1 MVCGVKMKH
10 AICTLAL
17 TAVLGMGMGVPCAA
31 QEDNVPAETTEGTQ
45 ETAAPKALSLGAE
58 SAKDK
63 EAAKQLRALLKD
75 YAGQGKYNELKDELE
90 RLLKEAFPDAFA
102 DAQRP
107 CWKAAVKGTLAKQAL
122 AVHACITLAQ
132 RSAEGLDD
140 AAKQKEADFMKWL
153 VSDSKS
159 PARAFVD
166 GINKAKVADE
176 AQAVSLMGDLR
187 VAYADLGKKAY
198 AEIKSITD
206 PAGGPVNRQ
215 LYPYSKKE
223 LEKKVKDI
231 LATKPSRG
239 ADADQQD
246 AVNMVNAYRL
256 LCNVTTSM
264 TYDPG
269 YRKDAQDAAEACKK
283 AGTISHGLG
292 HSTDKC
298 NLHMNSR
305 VIPPA
310 ASVVGYV
317 DDQGGNNRENRGHRA
332 WVLYPQSRKTAF
344 GVDGGFHAMR
354 TQDTSGTPQKTARS
368 YPGRGFFPAN
378 YLKGDGWS
386 YYPAQGKSV
395 GSNAQVEIWRLPRS
409 LKAAPSEKEL
419 ASATKV
425 AVKKV
430 YVHPDNGRFPVGNS
444 IVFEPDYSQFLKK
457 DGMYVGVYWVRI
469 TSGSLRDE
477 YVVDLF

>member
-1 MVCGVKMKH
+1 MVCGVKIYH
-10 AICTLAL
+10 AICSLAL
-17 TAVLGMGMGVPCAA
+17 GAVLGLGMNVPCAA
-31 QEDNVPAETTEGTQ
+31 QDDAAAEPAAETAE
-45 ETAAPKALSLGAE
+45 PKALSLGPE

-63 EAAKQLRALLKD
+63 EAAKQLRALIKKHAEQGT
-75 YAGQGKYNELKDELE
+75 YAELKDELG
-90 RLLKEAFPDAFA
+90 RLLKEAFPDAFN
-102 DAQRP
+102 DTQCP
-107 CWKAAVKGTLAKQAL
+107 CWKPAVKGSLAKQAL
-122 AVHACITLAQ
+122 AVQACITLAQ

-140 AAKQKEADFMKWL
+140 AARKKDADFMKWL
-153 VSDSKS
+153 VSDSKT
-159 PARAFVD
+159 PARVFVD
-166 GINKAKVADE
+166 AINKAKVAEE
-176 AQAVSLMGDLR
+176 AQAVSMMGDLR
-187 VAYADLGKKAY
+187 VAYADLGKKAIS
-198 AEIKSITD
+198 EIKGIAD
-206 PAGGPVNRQ
+206 PDSVPVNRQ
-215 LYPYSKKE
+215 LYPIGKKE

-231 LATKPSRG
+231 LATKPGRG
-239 ADADQQD
+239 ASAEQQD
-246 AVNMVNAYRL
+246 ALNMVNAYRL

-264 TYDPG
+264 SYDPG

-305 VIPPA
+305 IIPPA
-310 ASVVGYV
+310 ASVVGYI
-317 DDQGGNNRENRGHRA
+317 DDQGGNNRERRGHRA
-332 WVLYPQSRKTAF
+332 WILYPQSRKTAF

-378 YLKGDGWS
+378 YLQGDGWS

-395 GSNAQVEIWRLPRS
+395 GGSAQVEMWRLPRS

-419 ASATKV
+419 AAATKIP
-425 AVKKV
+425 VKKV
-430 YVHPDNGRFPVGNS
+430 YVHQDNGSYPVANS
-444 IVFEPDYSQFLKK
+444 IIFEPDYSQFLKK
-457 DGMYVGVYWVRI
+457 DGMNVGVYWVRI